1 MFRET
6 GRLFCFGNISIKD
19 IYVVKFSDCCGD
31 CEQIHYL
38 LGDKVG
44 TKEIVFKVEWLISQ
58 TFTLVSE

>member
-19 IYVVKFSDCCGD
+19 IFVLKFSD

-38 LGDKVG
+38 LGDEVG